1 MGRFRRRGCR
11 GVTLI
16 ELLVVIAIIGLLA
29 SVAIPNLMSAH
40 RKARY
45 ARAASDSK
53 TLVTQAILYG
63 NDKGVYPTSVA
74 VMRSAGYAN
83 MADVDPWNLPWQ
95 LSPAL
100 VSGAA
105 VRQIADVYVFSR
117 GARASGVYPMPFIPT
132 TGDDGSVGFSSIY
145 GAWSGT

>member
-1 MGRFRRRGCR
+1 MGYFRRRGCR
-11 GVTLI
+11 GVTLV
-16 ELLVVIAIIGLLA
+16 ELLVVVGIIGLLA
-29 SVAIPNLMSAH
+29 TIAIPNLISAH

-74 VMRSAGYAN
+74 VMRTAGYAN
-83 MADVDPWNLPWQ
+83 MADVDPWNLAWE

-100 VSGAA
+100 ISGAPA
-105 VRQIADVYVFSR
+105 QQTADVYVYSR
-117 GARASGVYPMPFIPT
+117 GARASGVYPVPFMPV
-132 TGDDGSVGFSSIY
+132 TGEDGSVGFSSIY
-145 GAWSGT
+145 GAWSGI